1 MLRTGYEFFAFGPRN
16 HGFAT
21 DGLIA
26 MSIPR
31 FTERFHATETALRA
45 KGQSHLFRWWAEL
58 TEDQRER
65 LLFEI
70 DTLPWG
76 LLDGLIRTHVL
87 SRPTFPP
94 PRDIEAA
101 PVLRRR
107 PGPAQ
112 DSLYRIAEERGH
124 RLLKEGRVAAFTV
137 AGGQG
142 SRLGFEGPKGLFP
155 VTPVKGKTLFQLFA
169 ETVLAA
175 RKKWKAD
182 IPWYIMTSPANHE
195 DTVAYFERNDWFGL
209 PAGDV
214 MFFSQG
220 VLPAIGFDGKLLLE
234 SKCSLA
240 LAPDGHGGSLKALF
254 VSGALADMRHRGV
267 EVVSYFQIDNPMVM
281 PFDPL
286 FIGLHVETGSE
297 MATKVTP
304 KAHDLERVG
313 NVCMVDGKV
322 TVIEYSELP
331 ESLALARN
339 PDGSRRLD
347 AANLAVHLLDV
358 SLIERLTSGEFQLP
372 FRRAE
377 KAVPH
382 VDESGITV
390 KPPSPNAVKLE
401 SFIFDVLPLARNP
414 LVFEVDR
421 AEEFSPVKNATGAD
435 SPETSRRDQ
444 VARAAR
450 WIEAAGIEVPRDS
463 DGAPATAI
471 EIPPRL
477 ALSHRDLVE
486 RASHLPT
493 IDWSGPVYLE

>member
-1 MLRTGYEFFAFGPRN
+1 
-16 HGFAT
+16 
-21 DGLIA
+21 
-26 MSIPR
+26 MSD
-31 FTERFHATETALRA
+31 RFHATEAALRT
-45 KGQSHLFRWWAEL
+45 KGQAHLLRWWGEL
-58 TEDQRER
+58 PEDQRER

-76 LLDGLIRTHVL
+76 LLQGLIRSHVL
-87 SRPTFPP
+87 SRPVFSP

-107 PGPAQ
+107 PGPGQ
-112 DSLYRIAEERGH
+112 EWLYRTAEERGH
-124 RLLKEGRVAAFTV
+124 RLLREGRVAAFTV

-142 SRLGFEGPKGLFP
+142 TRLGFDGPKGLFP
-155 VTPVKGKTLFQLFA
+155 VTPVKNKPLFQLFA

-220 VLPAIGFDGKLLLE
+220 VLPAIGFDGRLLLE

-286 FIGLHVETGSE
+286 FIGLHAETGSE

-313 NVCMVDGKV
+313 NVCLADGKV

-339 PDGSRRLD
+339 PDGSRQLD

-358 SLIERLTSGEFQLP
+358 ALIERLTSGEFQLP

-377 KAVPH
+377 KAVPY
-382 VDESGITV
+382 VDEMGSV
-390 KPPSPNAVKLE
+390 VRPSSPNAVKLE

-421 AEEFSPVKNATGAD
+421 AEEFSPVKNATGPD

-450 WIEAAGIEVPRDS
+450 WLGAAGVKVPRDAE
-463 DGAPATAI
+463 GAPSAPI
-471 EIPPRL
+471 EISPRL
-477 ALSHRDLVE
+477 ALSQGDLVE
-486 RASHLPT
+486 RARRLPG
-493 IDWSGPVYLE
+493 IDWSGPVYLEEAQSD